1 MWPAG
6 LRLANNMIP
15 IAGAVWMVPLLC
27 GPWLNWLVIFT
38 IGGNFTWW
46 RHQMETFSAL
56 LATCAGNS
64 PEFPAQRPVTR
75 SFDVLFDLCLNKR
88 LSKPWQGWWFETLS
102 RPLWRHRNEYPLK
115 DLSKDFMSLEAA
127 WLLFRVLLWLWYM
140 FVVSTAMLSKYLSN
154 TKSMILLHYIDVI
167 MSTVAS
173 QITSL
178 AVVYS
183 SVYLDANQRKHQSSA
198 SLDFVWGIHRDR
210 WIPRT
215 KGQLR
220 GKCFHLMTSSWKHS
234 IAWLRHRVRS
244 NDETFTYV

>member
-15 IAGAVWMVPLLC
+15 IAGAAWMVPLLC
-27 GPWLNWLVIFT
+27 GPWLNWLAIFT

-46 RHQMETFSAL
+46 RQWMETFSAL

-64 PEFPAQRPVTR
+64 PVPGEFPAQRPVTR
-75 SFDVLFDLCLNKR
+75 SFDVFFDLCLNKR
-88 LSKPWQGWWFETLS
+88 LSKQWQGWWFETLS

-115 DLSKDFMSLEAA
+115 DLSKDCVSLEAA

-140 FVVSTAMLSKYLSN
+140 FVVSVAMLSKYLSN
-154 TKSMILLHYIDVI
+154 TKSMILL
-167 MSTVAS
+167 
-173 QITSL
+173 
-178 AVVYS
+178 
-183 SVYLDANQRKHQSSA
+183 
-198 SLDFVWGIHRDR
+198 
-210 WIPRT
+210 
-215 KGQLR
+215 
-220 GKCFHLMTSSWKHS
+220 KHS